1 MTDVSPRQIT
11 GNLVKSK
18 LKVAEEYVHI
28 LPMNTRV
35 TVEGVAVILLE
46 ANQWVVHMISVSA
59 TEYCPN
65 D

>member
-46 ANQWVVHMISVSA
+46 ANQ
-59 TEYCPN
+59 
-65 D
+65 